1 MLSRKAKHL
10 ALAKEILPHSTALR
24 AKGFEAVSQLD
35 LQAACFVGCSITNVK
50 PCFRQPSAVTFYV
63 NCCSI
68 IGFSTALQ

>member
-1 MLSRKAKHL
+1 MMDVILS
-10 ALAKEILPHSTALR
+10 EQ
-24 AKGFEAVSQLD
+24 AVSQLD